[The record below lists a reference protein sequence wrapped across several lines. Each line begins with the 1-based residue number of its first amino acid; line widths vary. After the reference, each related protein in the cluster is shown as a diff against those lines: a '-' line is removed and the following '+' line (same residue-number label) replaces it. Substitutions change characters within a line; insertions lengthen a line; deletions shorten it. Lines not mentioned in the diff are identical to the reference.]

1 MPETET
7 ARQLRIKTGSVK
19 RLHKELGMYSQELER
34 ETARVEKMKADGVDE
49 YDVKQAVRQSSGAR
63 PPPPPPPPPPPEPP
77 SDPPPFPSRSLYFS
91 SLAPSSP
98 RADTARA
105 SRSKSRPSRR

>member
-63 PPPPPPPPPPPEPP
+63 PPPPPRAPLRPPPLPLAL
-77 SDPPPFPSRSLYFS
+77 SLLLFSRPF
-91 SLAPSSP
+91 LAP
-98 RADTARA
+98 R
-105 SRSKSRPSRR
+105 

>member
-49 YDVKQAVRQSSGAR
+49 YDVKQAEQVKTESAMMIPDCRQRLESALSELHTAVEDAKR
-63 PPPPPPPPPPPEPP
+63 
-77 SDPPPFPSRSLYFS
+77 D
-91 SLAPSSP
+91 AK
-98 RADTARA
+98 RAAHRGGGRQA
-105 SRSKSRPSRR
+105 GR

>member
-49 YDVKQAVRQSSGAR
+49 YDVKQAVRQSSGA
-63 PPPPPPPPPPPEPP
+63 PPPPPPPEPP
-77 SDPPPFPSRSLYFS
+77 PDPPPFPSRSLYFS

>member
-63 PPPPPPPPPPPEPP
+63 PPPPPPEPP